1 MAATSRVTSTSRSVV
16 SGGPE
21 SAQSSRLKP
30 RAGQRQAAI
39 ATAPPRA
46 MTTAPTTIQAKPSR
60 CWARTACTPSNI
72 SQPPNM
78 ANPANTT
85 PSDNTTPGSPLLLP
99 ASTVRRLRES
109 LNQAPILRVRTGDEI
124 THGRR
129 SKPTCRR
136 RQPGTVAARDL
147 RTRREHSLRV
157 HTESRTA
164 PPRLLSVTSD
174 GTPLSTFARRRHE
187 VKRTPFR
194 AAVVPTV
201 PTVAAVALGLGLS
214 ACAAGNESSGDA
226 GSAST
231 TSAPKRSGTLN
242 GAGSSA
248 QEAAQGAWQS
258 GVHSANPEVTV
269 NYDPVGSGGQR

>member
-1 MAATSRVTSTSRSVV
+1 
-16 SGGPE
+16 
-21 SAQSSRLKP
+21 
-30 RAGQRQAAI
+30 
-39 ATAPPRA
+39 
-46 MTTAPTTIQAKPSR
+46 
-60 CWARTACTPSNI
+60 
-72 SQPPNM
+72 
-78 ANPANTT
+78 
-85 PSDNTTPGSPLLLP
+85 
-99 ASTVRRLRES
+99 
-109 LNQAPILRVRTGDEI
+109 
-124 THGRR
+124 
-129 SKPTCRR
+129 
-136 RQPGTVAARDL
+136 
-147 RTRREHSLRV
+147 
-157 HTESRTA
+157 
-164 PPRLLSVTSD
+164 
-174 GTPLSTFARRRHE
+174 